1 MPTQGLSPERAAG
14 TSVAT
19 LDDVDGLAMRRYDA
33 RDGTCFLIRPDQHVC
48 ARWRTLDVGAVRQ
61 ALARA
66 SATLE
71 ETA

>member
-1 MPTQGLSPERAAG
+1 MT
-14 TSVAT
+14 VAT
-19 LDDVDGLAMRRYDA
+19 LDDVDGLATRRYDA
-33 RDGTCFLIRPDQHVC
+33 RDGTCFLIRPDQDVC

-61 ALARA
+61 ALARS